1 MADADHLVVLPLCC
15 SQAPAGA
22 AVPDLKACALESQLK
37 LWECRR
43 LLMCGQALNATDAR
57 NLTPQQHQHRYQY
70 ALAVFRLVGVIGSSA
85 TISSKRRVA
94 YKKLA
99 LLLHPD
105 KVPPELQVVKCV
117 FEAAFKVLGKADE
130 LLA

>member
-1 MADADHLVVLPLCC
+1 MLLLPLCC
-15 SQAPAGA
+15 SQVPAGT
-22 AVPDLKACALESQLK
+22 AVPDVKACTAESQLK

-43 LLMCGQALNATDAR
+43 LLMCGEALNATDVR
-57 NLTPQQHQHRYQY
+57 NLTPVQHQQRHQY
-70 ALAVFRLVGVIGSSA
+70 ALAVFRLVGVVGSSA

-117 FEAAFKVLGKADE
+117 FEAAFKVLGNADE